1 MERASDSALPFDS
14 ASQDPN
20 AKGAAP
26 RGRVW
31 KLLLRSFIGLA
42 GGLAVAVI
50 AAHFLGV
57 HPREVWQHIES
68 VPAWATL
75 FGVASSFVVLGL
87 QSWRWHRVMGPL
99 LGLRYTDAF
108 RAQIVGFL
116 FNAFLPARGGDLL
129 RVQYLGRRTG
139 KSRATIL
146 GTELV
151 DRWLD
156 WWGWIPTF
164 LALEL
169 FAHPPKQLL
178 IALATFGALLS
189 AMGAAMVLL
198 TRAKWKPREGS
209 MAGKLFIALRTGV
222 LAFRDRRIWVTA
234 FFIAP
239 LPWLWEATA
248 LTIVGRAFGCDLT
261 LVQAFSVMI
270 AFNVAMIVPSPGGVG
285 TVESGGML
293 ALNFFGFNHS
303 SALAFM
309 TVYHFSQLIPGIAA
323 GAGVL
328 FAEGE
333 RLFGGASRLGE
344 YALENEP
351 ELGGSAPV
359 DAEALAK

>member
-1 MERASDSALPFDS
+1 MAAAIDSE
-14 ASQDPN
+14 DPLKEDEL
-20 AKGAAP
+20 AGS
-26 RGRVW
+26 GRRIGTM
-31 KLLLRSFIGLA
+31 LLRSLVGLA
-42 GGLAVAVI
+42 GGLAVAFV
-50 AAHFLGV
+50 AGHFLDV
-57 HPREVWQHIES
+57 HPREVLSAIERVPLWASLFCVFSS
-68 VPAWATL
+68 V
-75 FGVASSFVVLGL
+75 VVMAL

-99 LGLRYTDAF
+99 LGLRYVDAL
-108 RAQIVGFL
+108 RAQVVGFL
-116 FNAFLPARGGDLL
+116 FNALLPARGGDLL

-139 KSRATIL
+139 KSRATLL

-156 WWGWIPTF
+156 WWGWIPSF
-164 LALEL
+164 IIMAIVSS
-169 FAHPPKQLL
+169 PPAWLYKAVAIFGTLL
-178 IALATFGALLS
+178 LVSGT
-189 AMGAAMVLL
+189 AMMLL
-198 TRAKWKPREGS
+198 TRNGWRPREGTTS
-209 MAGKLFIALRTGV
+209 GKIFAALRTGV
-222 LAFRDRRIWVTA
+222 LAFRTPRIWVTA
-234 FFIAP
+234 LLIAP
-239 LPWLWEATA
+239 LPWIWEASA
-248 LTIVGRAFGCDLT
+248 ISIAGRAFGCDLT